1 MLGVLGV
8 TLLYEVLVPS
18 YASYK
23 SINYYLSHFAVRIEN
38 RTAKPVKNIKMHLE
52 TTQTTGKKKKITK
65 SKTQLYKEG
74 EGNHE

>member
-1 MLGVLGV
+1 M
-8 TLLYEVLVPS
+8 TLLYEVTSLPS
-18 YASYK
+18 YTSDK
-23 SINYYLSHFAVRIEN
+23 NINSSYLSHFAVRIEN